1 MLRNI
6 VITQQL
12 FVEHL
17 LYLTALQDID
27 TLSVNK
33 TKTHTKKL
41 TLNGFIYMDIFPCL
55 YAHIYLLFY
64 SCLLYGCITSCLTIL
79 LFMNI

>member
-6 VITQQL
+6 VIIQQL

-33 TKTHTKKL
+33 TKTHTQKAYSQWSL
-41 TLNGFIYMDIFPCL
+41 FTWISFHVCTHIFIYYSTVAYYMDV
-55 YAHIYLLFY
+55 
-64 SCLLYGCITSCLTIL
+64 SQSV
-79 LFMNI
+79 